1 MLSEKFTLA
10 SHAGEDQ
17 SSAVLAARAAHWE
30 KVRTAIVTRKGWSTT
45 PEDFDTQ
52 ALSNLII
59 LNDWLRPEDIVY
71 SADTKEIKLADLIT
85 ADDII
90 AIMAARARAL
100 VGAELAANY
109 PDISESN
116 KVLINAALRAW
127 IALCCPPEFFG
138 VENIQPHKLTDMDLN
153 AAARAVIGGEQ

>member
-1 MLSEKFTLA
+1 MLSQA
-10 SHAGEDQ
+10 NQPAAHAGEDL
-17 SSAVLAARAAHWE
+17 SSAVLAARSAHWE
-30 KVRTAIVTRKGWSTT
+30 KVRTAVTSRKGWSTT

-59 LNDWLRPEDIVY
+59 LNDWLRPEDLVY

-85 ADDII
+85 ADDIV

-116 KVLINAALRAW
+116 KSLINAALRAW
-127 IALCCPPEFFG
+127 MALCCPPEFFS
-138 VENIQPHKLTDMDLN
+138 VENIEAHKVTNADLN